1 MRYNS
6 NTFVKTQRPKLGN
19 CKLSVDG
26 IQFDS
31 KREARR
37 YAQLRMLE
45 KAGEIT
51 DIRRQVQYELIPGRY
66 EYVPTGEVYKRGERK
81 GQPKMHRVCIERP
94 VYYIADF
101 YYRDTATGAEIVEDA
116 KGYRA
121 TNSAPY
127 KVFIIKRKLMLW
139 RYGIRVKEV

>member
-1 MRYNS
+1 
-6 NTFVKTQRPKLGN
+6 
-19 CKLSVDG
+19 
-26 IQFDS
+26 
-31 KREARR
+31 
-37 YAQLRMLE
+37 MLE

-51 DIRRQVQYELIPGRY
+51 DTRRQVQYELIPGHY
-66 EYVPTGEVYKRGERK
+66 EYLPTGEYYKRGERK
-81 GQPKMHRVCIERP
+81 GEPKMHRVCIERP

-101 YYRDTATGAEIVEDA
+101 YYRDTTTGSEIVEDA

-127 KVFIIKRKLMLW
+127 KVFILKRKLMLW